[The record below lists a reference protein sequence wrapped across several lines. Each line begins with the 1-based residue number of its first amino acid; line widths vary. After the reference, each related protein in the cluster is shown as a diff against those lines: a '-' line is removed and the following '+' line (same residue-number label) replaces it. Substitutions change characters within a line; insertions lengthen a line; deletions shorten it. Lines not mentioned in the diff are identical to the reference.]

1 MKRCRNL
8 TLRVAWREIYAI
20 SHSLPVL
27 LVLVGGVFLYG
38 LLYNYMYAPNVV
50 HEVPIAV
57 VDHSQSALSRQYIR
71 WMDATPGIQVTYRT
85 QEMPEA
91 KRLMQQAKVY
101 GILYLPRDLTQR
113 LYDGR
118 PAVYPVYASTDAFL
132 YYETIEKAN
141 LEVMEAIDDAYR
153 MQFIATQSLPDLM
166 AAATQSPVNVVGT
179 ALYNP
184 TEGYGTYLIPSVLM
198 IIIFQTLMLLVA
210 MMTGDEHRLH
220 LLFPYSRLHSTPL
233 RTALSLVCGKSL
245 TYILLYALFSL
256 FLLGILPQLFA
267 IPHRASALSLLVLL
281 IPYLCST
288 SFLGL
293 ALSRWYT
300 DAEAPVLLITFF
312 SIGFIFLSGVSYPFE
327 LMPWYWQCAHYLIPA
342 APAVLAF
349 VELNSMGATLTDVA
363 PSIIALLLQTV
374 IYFVGATY
382 TYRHKLVNI
391 NRRESLPQN
400 DSHPFVS

>member
-1 MKRCRNL
+1 MKHPL
-8 TLRVAWREIYAI
+8 TLRVAWRELYAI

-27 LVLVGGVFLYG
+27 LVLVGGIFLYG

-71 WMDATPGIQVTYRT
+71 WMDATPGVQVAHRT
-85 QEMPEA
+85 QQMPEA
-91 KRLMQQAKVY
+91 KRLMQQAEVY

-141 LEVMEAIDDAYR
+141 LEVMEAIDGAYR
-153 MQFIATQSLPDLM
+153 MSLIATQPMPNLV
-166 AAATQSPVNVVGT
+166 AAATQSPVTVVGK

-210 MMTGDEHRLH
+210 MMAGDEHRLC
-220 LLFPYSRLHSTPL
+220 LLRPYSRLRCTSLHA
-233 RTALSLVCGKSL
+233 ALSLVCGKSL
-245 TYILLYALFSL
+245 TYVFLYALFAL
-256 FLLGILPQLFA
+256 FLLGILPPLFA
-267 IPHRASALSLLVLL
+267 LPHRASVWSLAVLLV
-281 IPYLCST
+281 PYLCST

-293 ALSRWYT
+293 TLSRWYT

-312 SIGFIFLSGVSYPFE
+312 SIGLIFLSGVSYPFE
-327 LMPWYWQCAHYLIPA
+327 LMPWYWQYAHYLIPA

-349 VELNSMGATLTDVA
+349 IELNSMGATLQDVA
-363 PSIIALLLQTV
+363 PSIIALVLQSLV
-374 IYFVGATY
+374 YFICAVMV
-382 TYRHKLVNI
+382 YRRKL
-391 NRRESLPQN
+391 QQC
-400 DSHPFVS
+400 

>member
-1 MKRCRNL
+1 MKRSRNL
-8 TLRVAWREIYAI
+8 TLRVACRELYAI

-27 LVLVGGVFLYG
+27 LVLVGGIFLYG

-71 WMDATPGIQVTYRT
+71 WMDATPGVQVAHRT
-85 QEMPEA
+85 QQMPEA
-91 KRLMQQAKVY
+91 KRLMQQAEVY

-141 LEVMEAIDDAYR
+141 LEVMEAIDGAYR
-153 MQFIATQSLPDLM
+153 LPIIATQPLPSLV
-166 AAATQSPVNVVGT
+166 AAATQSPVTVVGT

-210 MMTGDEHRLH
+210 MMAGDEHRLR
-220 LLFPYSRLHSTPL
+220 LLRPYSRLRCTPL
-233 RTALSLVCGKSL
+233 HAALSLVCGKSL
-245 TYILLYALFSL
+245 TYVLLYAMFAL
-256 FLLGILPQLFA
+256 FLLGTLPQLFA
-267 IPHRASALSLLVLL
+267 LPHHASVWSLAMLLV
-281 IPYLCST
+281 PYLCST

-349 VELNSMGATLTDVA
+349 VELSGMGATLHDVA
-363 PSIIALLLQTV
+363 PSLVALTTQAAV
-374 IYFVGATY
+374 YFVAAAC
-382 TYRHKLVNI
+382 TYRHKLATTGT
-391 NRRESLPQN
+391 SKHQY
-400 DSHPFVS
+400 S

>member
-8 TLRVAWREIYAI
+8 TFRVAWRELYAI

-27 LVLVGGVFLYG
+27 LVLVGGIFLYG

-57 VDHSQSALSRQYIR
+57 VDHSQSGLSRQYIR
-71 WMDATPGIQVTYRT
+71 WMDATPGVQVVHRT

-91 KRLMQQAKVY
+91 KRLMQQGKVY
-101 GILYLPRDLTQR
+101 GILYLPRNLTQR
-113 LYDGR
+113 LYDGY

-141 LEVMEAIDDAYR
+141 LEVMEAIDGAYR
-153 MQFIATQSLPDLM
+153 MSLIATQPVPNLV
-166 AAATQSPVNVVGT
+166 AAVTQSPVTVVGR

-210 MMTGDEHRLH
+210 MRAGDEHRLR
-220 LLFPYSRLHSTPL
+220 LLRPYGRLHCTPL
-233 RTALSLVCGKSL
+233 HAALSLVCGKSL
-245 TYILLYALFSL
+245 TYVILYVLFAL
-256 FLLGILPQLFA
+256 FLLGILPLLFA
-267 IPHRASALSLLVLL
+267 LPHWASVTSLALLLV
-281 IPYLCST
+281 PYLCST
-288 SFLGL
+288 SFMGL

-349 VELNSMGATLTDVA
+349 VELSSMGATLQDVA
-363 PSIIALLLQTV
+363 PSIIALVLQSLV
-374 IYFVGATY
+374 YFICAVVV
-382 TYRHKLVNI
+382 YRRKVLVFS
-391 NRRESLPQN
+391 RS
-400 DSHPFVS
+400 SFG